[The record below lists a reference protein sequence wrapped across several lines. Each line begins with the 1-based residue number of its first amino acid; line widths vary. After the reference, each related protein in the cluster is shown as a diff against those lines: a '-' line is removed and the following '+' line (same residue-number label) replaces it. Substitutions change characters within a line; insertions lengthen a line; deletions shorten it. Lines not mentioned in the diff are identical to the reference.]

1 MLSLNI
7 TNESKESYEAYM
19 SNLNM
24 ADEEGITGTLDKY
37 NLDALVLPTFASF
50 HLPAIAGLPVV
61 TVPLGFY
68 PSDTP
73 LVWNPKK
80 TAISVAPQIPF
91 GISFVG
97 RRWSEETLIALAYAF
112 EQKTTARLKMKPY
125 ITPTT
130 ELGDKTCKITE
141 VSNRFEAPDGKHVS
155 TVTGSVQAILKRIVN
170 GLLYTQTWTWAVLGL
185 FETVE

>member
-19 SNLNM
+19 SNLKM

-37 NLDALVLPTFASF
+37 NLDALVMPTFASF

-61 TVPLGFY
+61 TVPLGFF

-73 LVWNPKK
+73 LIWNPKK
-80 TAISVAPQIPF
+80 TAISVAPQVPF

-112 EQKTTARLKMKPY
+112 EQKTMARLKMKPY
-125 ITPTT
+125 IAPTT
-130 ELGDKTCKITE
+130 ELGDRTCRITG
-141 VSNRFEAPDGKHVS
+141 VSNRFEALNGKHVS
-155 TVTGSVQAILKRIVN
+155 TMTETMRAILKRIVN
-170 GLLYTQTWTWAVLGL
+170 GLFYTHTWTWAVLGL